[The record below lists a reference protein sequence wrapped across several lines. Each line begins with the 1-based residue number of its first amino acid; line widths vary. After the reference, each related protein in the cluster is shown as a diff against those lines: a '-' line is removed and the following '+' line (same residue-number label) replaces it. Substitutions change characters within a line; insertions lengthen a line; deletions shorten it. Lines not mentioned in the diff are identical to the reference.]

1 VVDEYLM
8 GRNSGEKLKKKDC
21 ENRRGKEG
29 AMVWCSEEDEDEEDE
44 RGCLLPLEKRK
55 TSSSP

>member
-1 VVDEYLM
+1 M

>member
-8 GRNSGEKLKKKDC
+8 GRNSGEKLKKK
-21 ENRRGKEG
+21 GLGKQKSKEG
-29 AMVWCSEEDEDEEDE
+29 AMVWCSKEEEDEEDE